1 MGGPRPIL
9 IIDTSVFVKDALSR
23 TRSGSAT
30 QLLAIAPAITQ
41 IVMCDELRKEV
52 LELLERHLG
61 WSTETARD
69 TYGPIFDAARWV
81 TPVPER
87 DDHRLMEH
95 DIDDIILVRVAEAVF
110 VDAID
115 ITDAD
120 QVRYIVSENIRHL
133 RPGSAYAGF
142 LFGTAH
148 RVFEALRN
156 APG

>member
-23 TRSGSAT
+23 KRSGSAT

-41 IVMCDELRKEV
+41 IVMCDELREEV

-61 WSTETARD
+61 WSTGTVRD

-115 ITDAD
+115 ITGAD
-120 QVRYIVSENIRHL
+120 QVRYIVTQNIRHL

-142 LFGTAH
+142 RFGTAH
-148 RVFEALRN
+148 RVVEALRD